1 MGMPIQYE
9 NKLLRMKPED
19 RRRARRYMKMG
30 AGRKIWKIS
39 AFFTEVIFRLPAIR
53 QAEEHS
59 RNGGK
64 AFMYYW
70 TKPSALP
77 YLGACHA
84 VELGYVFGNGSDT
97 IYTRGTGGSRS
108 DPPGAGSVGPVRG
121 NRRSGNGE
129 AAVAGPIDD
138 QELFDSSFVFYGK
151 GRPVSDEGFPR
162 SSG

>member
-39 AFFTEVIFRLPAIR
+39 AFFTEVMFRLPAIR

-84 VELGYVFGNGSDT
+84 VELAYVFGNGSDT
-97 IYTRGTGGSRS
+97 IYTGEPAEPVLTRQVQDQWVRFAETGDPGTEKLPWPAPSTIRS
-108 DPPGAGSVGPVRG
+108 SSIPLS
-121 NRRSGNGE
+121 
-129 AAVAGPIDD
+129 
-138 QELFDSSFVFYGK
+138 LFTGK
-151 GRPVSDEGFPR
+151 DRPVSDEGFPR